1 MDAEKRIR
9 AFHAF
14 LVDRINARR
23 VEREGCKS
31 ERSRDLLETEIAE
44 LEDVRYE
51 FERRCL
57 IGRSDPNAKDIFFDL
72 ASILCSLAEDYTG
85 EAKSDLVKLAERLET
100 EKGISDEIRTLAI
113 RAIGSATS
121 ELHMGSPHSEAVRI
135 AATIV
140 HSIYDSIY
148 FGRTDALVAGLKYW
162 RNHSGY

>member
-9 AFHAF
+9 AFHVF

-23 VEREGCKS
+23 VEREGCKDQ
-31 ERSRDLLETEIAE
+31 RNRDLLKTEIAE
-44 LEDVRYE
+44 LEDVCLE
-51 FERRCL
+51 FERCYL
-57 IGRSDPNAKDIFFDL
+57 TGPSDPNAKDILFDL

-100 EKGISDEIRTLAI
+100 EEGISDEIRTLAI

-121 ELHMGSPHSEAVRI
+121 ELHMGSPHSEAIRI

-140 HSIYDSIY
+140 HATYDSIY
-148 FGRTDALVAGLKYW
+148 FGRSDALVAGLKYW
-162 RNHSGY
+162 RKP